1 MNGVT
6 VIVDASCIYFIEITF
21 YNRVWNGNLGTN
33 FGITYGKWS
42 MKLVSDIIAKIVIL
56 EILNMN
62 FLAILIMGLIWINGW

>member
-33 FGITYGKWS
+33 FGITYGK
-42 MKLVSDIIAKIVIL
+42 
-56 EILNMN
+56 
-62 FLAILIMGLIWINGW
+62 